1 MRGQGGDKC
10 DSRMKIGGE
19 SSGPIASRLAPTI
32 DRVLPE
38 KMRSTV
44 GASLLAMGP
53 VLPKLILLE
62 PDQSTINTVSPT
74 TCR

>member
-1 MRGQGGDKC
+1 
-10 DSRMKIGGE
+10 MKIGGE
-19 SSGPIASRLAPTI
+19 SSGPIASRLTPTI

-53 VLPKLILLE
+53 VLPK
-62 PDQSTINTVSPT
+62 PYFDQSTVNTIFPT
-74 TCR
+74 